1 MIGSGGCTD
10 ASDSVGVLIRNCSVC
25 VPGCTSLDVSLYMC
39 PWNVSLE
46 CVSGMRLS
54 GRVSLVCARG
64 VLFSVPSQ
72 YSQE

>member
-1 MIGSGGCTD
+1 MCLC
-10 ASDSVGVLIRNCSVC
+10 VCVSVC

-54 GRVSLVCARG
+54 GRVSLVCVRG